1 MTPQSPWLRFFAGIV
16 AVAVAIR
23 VSIDLI
29 RPVLGY
35 LIAIVVILGFLVAVR
50 WWSNRW

>member
-1 MTPQSPWLRFFAGIV
+1 MTPQSPWVRFVAGLV
-16 AVAVAIR
+16 AIALAIR
-23 VSIDLI
+23 VSIDLL

-35 LIAIVVILGFLVAVR
+35 LIALAVIAGILVAIR